1 MAVGRGWNDIK
12 QKRGLCGTSFTLDQK
27 APAPRWRNH
36 SFQITWPTQE
46 FLQGTQS
53 EWKMDSE
60 TGQYGDYRESC
71 SLIGGNILLKSG
83 HFLCYN
89 QFKNQNL
96 WRNVFLYLAG
106 PFWIF
111 VLCVFFV
118 WNYWS
123 SFSIFAKFCGK
134 VFVCLGQNYVPAQT
148 VRPHTNCARARPHAR
163 TCTRIH
169 KNQRRNTEMCT
180 HAHDAHG
187 DVHKRTW
194 YALKC
199 AHT

>member
-1 MAVGRGWNDIK
+1 MCIVCDCVRSFVSSLLLLRQKETNLRPAKEWPRDFCLCIRRTTDSFLADGIFLLSICSFFLILLLIGETKSKKSRDKTEIMAVGRGWNDIK
-12 QKRGLCGTSFTLDQK
+12 QKRGLCGTSFTLDHK

-71 SLIGGNILLKSG
+71 SLIGGNILLKSA

-106 PFWIF
+106 PF
-111 VLCVFFV
+111 
-118 WNYWS
+118 
-123 SFSIFAKFCGK
+123 
-134 VFVCLGQNYVPAQT
+134 
-148 VRPHTNCARARPHAR
+148 
-163 TCTRIH
+163 
-169 KNQRRNTEMCT
+169 
-180 HAHDAHG
+180 
-187 DVHKRTW
+187 
-194 YALKC
+194 
-199 AHT
+199 